1 MNNIRAMLAAA
12 GLFVVF
18 TVAMGAAQAD
28 DATQPGVTLYTS
40 AIPFLHNQGA

>member
-1 MNNIRAMLAAA
+1 MNDIRATLAAA

-28 DATQPGVTLYTS
+28 DATQPSVTLYTS
-40 AIPFLHNQGA
+40 A